1 MRTILE
7 WKELNVAP
15 KGKKPVL
22 VHHVNKATHTKWE
35 DARKDFNQRL
45 EGVLGVGYLTI
56 DSRWGDAGKLI
67 EHYRTKTGDV
77 VVHNDGN
84 GTTVYAMGEKEAT
97 EYVAAVWEWME

>member
-7 WKELNVAP
+7 WKEVNVAP

-45 EGVLGVGYLTI
+45 EGGSWGWIPDHRFSLG
-56 DSRWGDAGKLI
+56 
-67 EHYRTKTGDV
+67 
-77 VVHNDGN
+77 
-84 GTTVYAMGEKEAT
+84 
-97 EYVAAVWEWME
+97 

>member
-7 WKELNVAP
+7 WKEVNVAP
-15 KGKKPVL
+15 KGKMPVL
-22 VHHVNKATHTKWE
+22 VHRVNKVTHTKWE

-45 EGVLGVGYLTI
+45 EGILGAGYLTI
-56 DSRWGDAGKLI
+56 DSRWGDEGKLI

-84 GTTVYAMGEKEAT
+84 GTAVYAMGEQEAT
-97 EYVAAVWEWME
+97 DYVAAVWEWME